1 MNRVK
6 WAIIFYVVALVC
18 LGVMTWKYGLR
29 AALLGYITSMF
40 MGGCMGLLRDD
51 EKEGEEDDED
61 NLHAE

>member
-29 AALLGYITSMF
+29 AALLGYITSVF
-40 MGGCMGLLRDD
+40 MGGCMGLLRDKDMEAESDDVDCD
-51 EKEGEEDDED
+51 E
-61 NLHAE
+61 